1 MIKILNLKSV
11 WIISWNGNISKNF
24 SEGLHMKN
32 NKIALITGCTSGI
45 GKALSVKFAQQG
57 YNLILVAKNK
67 DKLKELSN
75 HLSQTFRIKS
85 VFIVYGLEKPEAAEY
100 VFRRVQ
106 ELDLKIDVLV
116 NNAGFNEFGSF
127 IKTSREKEHDMMYL
141 HMFFVTDMMKLF
153 LPSMVDNKQGK
164 ILNIGS
170 TGSYISCPYDAVYAA
185 TKSYIL
191 SVSKGIS
198 SELKGTGVTIT
209 TLCPG
214 STKTEFAAKAGME
227 DTLLFKLFVMSPE
240 RVADIAYKAVM
251 KRKTIVVAGIY
262 KILVMSSYILPNRFV
277 DYISKMMLGKQR

>member
-1 MIKILNLKSV
+1 
-11 WIISWNGNISKNF
+11 
-24 SEGLHMKN
+24 MKN

-75 HLSQTFRIKS
+75 HLSQTFLIKS
-85 VFIVYGLEKPEAAEY
+85 VFIAYGLEKPEAAEY

-106 ELDLKIDVLV
+106 ELKIDVLV

-198 SELKGTGVTIT
+198 SELKGTGVTTT

-240 RVADIAYKAVM
+240 RVADIAYKALM
-251 KRKTIVVAGIY
+251 KRKTAVVAGIY
-262 KILVMSSYILPNRFV
+262 NKILVMSSYILPNRFV
-277 DYISKMMLGKQR
+277 DYISKMMLGKQRQVG

>member
-1 MIKILNLKSV
+1 
-11 WIISWNGNISKNF
+11 
-24 SEGLHMKN
+24 MKN

-100 VFRRVQ
+100 VFHKVQ
-106 ELDLKIDVLV
+106 ELDLKVDVLV
-116 NNAGFNEFGSF
+116 NNAGFNEFGNF
-127 IKTSREKEHDMMYL
+127 IKTSREKEHEMMYL

-153 LPSMVDNKQGK
+153 LPLMLGNKQGQ

-191 SVSKGIS
+191 SASKGINA
-198 SELKGTGVTIT
+198 ELKGTGVTIT

-240 RVADIAYKAVM
+240 RVADIAYKALM
-251 KRKTIVVAGIY
+251 KRKTAVVAGIY
-262 KILVMSSYILPNRFV
+262 NKILVITSYILPNRLV
-277 DYISKMMLGKQR
+277 DNLSKIMLGKQHRAD

>member
-1 MIKILNLKSV
+1 
-11 WIISWNGNISKNF
+11 
-24 SEGLHMKN
+24 MKN

-191 SVSKGIS
+191 SV
-198 SELKGTGVTIT
+198 
-209 TLCPG
+209 
-214 STKTEFAAKAGME
+214 
-227 DTLLFKLFVMSPE
+227 
-240 RVADIAYKAVM
+240 
-251 KRKTIVVAGIY
+251 
-262 KILVMSSYILPNRFV
+262 
-277 DYISKMMLGKQR
+277 

>member
-1 MIKILNLKSV
+1 
-11 WIISWNGNISKNF
+11 
-24 SEGLHMKN
+24 MKN
-32 NKIALITGCTSGI
+32 NKTALITGCTSGI
-45 GKALSVKFAQQG
+45 GKALSVKFAQEG
-57 YNLILVAKNK
+57 YNLILVARNE

-85 VFIVYGLEKPEAAEY
+85 VFIAYGLEKPEAAEY
-100 VFRRVQ
+100 VFRRVR

-116 NNAGFNEFGSF
+116 NNAGFNEFGNF

-262 KILVMSSYILPNRFV
+262 NKILVMSSYILPNRFYETFTIRAGN
-277 DYISKMMLGKQR
+277 DCQLQCRRTERHPLHKG

>member
-1 MIKILNLKSV
+1 
-11 WIISWNGNISKNF
+11 
-24 SEGLHMKN
+24 MKN

-127 IKTSREKEHDMMYL
+127 IKTSREKEH
-141 HMFFVTDMMKLF
+141 DMMKLF

-262 KILVMSSYILPNRFV
+262 NKILVMSSCILPNRFV
-277 DYISKMMLGKQR
+277 DYISKMMLGKQRQVG

>member
-1 MIKILNLKSV
+1 
-11 WIISWNGNISKNF
+11 
-24 SEGLHMKN
+24 MKN

-262 KILVMSSYILPNRFV
+262 NKILVMSSYILPDRFV
-277 DYISKMMLGKQR
+277 DYISKMMLGKQRQVD

>member
-1 MIKILNLKSV
+1 
-11 WIISWNGNISKNF
+11 
-24 SEGLHMKN
+24 MKN
-32 NKIALITGCTSGI
+32 NKTALITGCTSGI
-45 GKALSVKFAQQG
+45 GKALSVKFAQEG
-57 YNLILVAKNK
+57 YNLVLVARNE

-75 HLSQTFRIKS
+75 YLSEIFYIKS
-85 VFIVYGLEKPEAAEY
+85 VFIAYALEKPEAAEY

-116 NNAGFNEFGSF
+116 NNAGFNEFGNF
-127 IKTSREKEHDMMYL
+127 IKTNREKEHDMMHL

-153 LPSMVDNKQGK
+153 LPLMLDNKQGQ

-185 TKSYIL
+185 TKSYIF
-191 SVSKGIS
+191 SVSKGINA
-198 SELKGTGVTIT
+198 ELKGTGITIT

-240 RVADIAYKAVM
+240 RVADIAYKALM
-251 KRKTIVVAGIY
+251 KRKAVVVAGIY
-262 KILVMSSYILPNRFV
+262 NKILVMSSYILPNRFV
-277 DYISKMMLGKQR
+277 AYLSKMMLGKQCQAD